1 MKFEVGGCNRR
12 LCLGAWGE
20 DYSLLAMIQALLYVS
35 GRGSLAE
42 KTMISFSRFCHSCL
56 ATAGLRVRS
65 MLTCRLSQRQQC
77 PTRLLLPSC
86 ILLRRLLAST
96 QAKKASDWY
105 VETLRSVWSEG
116 EFWNNQTSV
125 SGANAKRCA
134 HAAASCDLF
143 VKQRLPIHGDRL
155 CHQSASEA
163 GSPCI
168 TGIHWIHLSMLPC
181 IDNLDRGFGCT
192 SLRQQILLSAG
203 VMAAKGTVK
212 FLAARRMALQQ
223 IKNLKPF

>member
-1 MKFEVGGCNRR
+1 M
-12 LCLGAWGE
+12 
-20 DYSLLAMIQALLYVS
+20 
-35 GRGSLAE
+35 GRGLFFASYDTGIAICFRKRFSCGKNNDFLLEVLPFLPCNCRIEGQKHAYMQAE
-42 KTMISFSRFCHSCL
+42 PTSAVPNKTPVAIL
-56 ATAGLRVRS
+56 
-65 MLTCRLSQRQQC
+65 
-77 PTRLLLPSC
+77 SC

-163 GSPCI
+163 GSPRI

-203 VMAAKGTVK
+203 VMAAKGTVN
-212 FLAARRMALQQ
+212 FSAARRMALQQ